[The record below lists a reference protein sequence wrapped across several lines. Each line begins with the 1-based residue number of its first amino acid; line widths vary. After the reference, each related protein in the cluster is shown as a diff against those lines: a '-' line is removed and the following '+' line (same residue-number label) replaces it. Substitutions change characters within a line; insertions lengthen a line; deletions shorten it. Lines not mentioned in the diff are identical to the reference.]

1 MNAVI
6 ENGQF
11 LWYDGYINTAVYIIK
26 EETMTN
32 LFDLHMH
39 TTASDGSDTPREL
52 AQKIRGAGIRLFSVT
67 DHDTVDGTL
76 EMEKLVPEGV
86 RFFRGVEF
94 SCASPVCNCHILGYG
109 FDPDHPA
116 LQAALEEGRLLRMD
130 KLERR
135 LKLMEENFGIVLT
148 AEERQWLMSRNSPGK
163 PHLGKILMD
172 RGLCTDLSS
181 GIRKYVLNVPG
192 RDRIEAETAVRAIE
206 AAGGISVWAHPL
218 GGEGERRLTP
228 EKFEAQMQTLLG
240 YGIRGM
246 ECWYSRYSM
255 EEVRFLRSRAAEHGL
270 IVTGGSDYHGMN
282 KTGLDL
288 GMLNTEGTPADID
301 WQELSDVLTDTV
313 NMV

>member
-1 MNAVI
+1 MTAVI
-6 ENGQF
+6 ETGQF

-67 DHDTVDGTL
+67 DHDTIDGTL

-116 LQAALEEGRLLRMD
+116 LLAALEEGRLLRMD

-148 AEERQWLMSRNSPGK
+148 AEERSWLMSRNSPGK
-163 PHLGKILMD
+163 PHLGRILMD

-218 GGEGERRLTP
+218 GGEGEKRLTA
-228 EKFEAQMQTLLG
+228 EQFEAQLETLLG

-246 ECWYSRYSM
+246 ECWYSRFTL
-255 EEVRFLRSRAAEHGL
+255 EEVHLLMERAAEHGL
-270 IVTGGSDYHGMN
+270 IVTGGSDYHGKN
-282 KTGLDL
+282 RSDL
-288 GMLNTEGTPADID
+288 HMGMLNAEGESCTID
-301 WQELSDVLTDTV
+301 WQGLSDVLTDAT